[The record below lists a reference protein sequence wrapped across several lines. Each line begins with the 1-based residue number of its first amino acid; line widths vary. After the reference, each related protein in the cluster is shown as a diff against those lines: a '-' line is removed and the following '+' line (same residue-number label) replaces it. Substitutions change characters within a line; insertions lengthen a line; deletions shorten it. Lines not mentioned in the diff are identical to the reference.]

1 MDEQVALVAAD
12 GTVLGSVPR
21 SRMRAENLLHAASAI
36 LLRNSAGQLYV
47 HQRSPLKD
55 WCPSAHDAA
64 CGGVLRFGEDPA
76 ENAPRE
82 LAEELGVEGA
92 VLEPL
97 GTRLYEDDTVRVL
110 EYAFEARWDG
120 PVRFADGEIVAG
132 EWLALEDLG
141 RLLAD
146 PSWAFVPDTRA
157 LLAGLAR
164 EGVRDYARL
173 LS

>member
-1 MDEQVALVAAD
+1 MDEEVALVAAD
-12 GTVLGSVPR
+12 GTVLGGVPR

-36 LLRNSAGQLYV
+36 LLRNAAGQIYV
-47 HQRSPLKD
+47 HRRSPLKD

-64 CGGVLRFGEDPA
+64 CGGVIRFGEDPA

-110 EYAFEARWDG
+110 EYVFETRWDG
-120 PVRFADGEIVAG
+120 PVRFADGEIVSG
-132 EWLALEDLG
+132 EWLCLEDLG
-141 RLLAD
+141 ALLRD
-146 PSWAFVPDTRA
+146 PSWPVVPDTRN
-157 LLAGLAR
+157 LLLGLAR
-164 EGVRDYARL
+164 DGVRDYARL
-173 LS
+173 LA

>member
-1 MDEQVALVAAD
+1 MDEEVALVAAD
-12 GTVLGSVPR
+12 GTVLGGVPR
-21 SRMRAENLLHAASAI
+21 SRMRAENLLHAASAT
-36 LLRNSAGQLYV
+36 LLRNAAGDLYV

-64 CGGVLRFGEDPA
+64 CGGVVRYGEDPI

-110 EYAFEARWDG
+110 EYVFEARWDG
-120 PVRFADGEIVAG
+120 PLRFADGEIVSG
-132 EWLALEDLG
+132 EWLSLEALG
-141 RLLAD
+141 ALLRD
-146 PSWAFVPDTRA
+146 PSWAFVPDTRN
-157 LLAGLAR
+157 LLTGLAR
-164 EGVRDYARL
+164 DGVRDYARL